1 MARSVLLQLARDS
14 IQEVIEANNTI
25 NKQELVEEHPLLE
38 QKIAT
43 MVKIFVEEEL
53 RGFSELDASSSLL
66 ENIIIA
72 SKKAAFEDKNFSPLT
87 TSEYL
92 HCSIEITLNTPEG
105 VISQKDEP
113 ILKS

>member
-1 MARSVLLQLARDS
+1 MTRSVLLQLARDS
-14 IQEVIEANNTI
+14 IQEVIEANSRI
-25 NKQELVEEHPLLE
+25 DKQSLLEEYPLLD

-43 MVKIFVEEEL
+43 IVKIFIEEEL
-53 RGFSELDASSSLL
+53 RGFSQLDATNSLL
-66 ENIIIA
+66 NNIIVA
-72 SKKAAFEDKNFSPLT
+72 SKKAAFEDTNFSPLT

-92 HCSIEITLNTPEG
+92 YCSIEITLDTPEG